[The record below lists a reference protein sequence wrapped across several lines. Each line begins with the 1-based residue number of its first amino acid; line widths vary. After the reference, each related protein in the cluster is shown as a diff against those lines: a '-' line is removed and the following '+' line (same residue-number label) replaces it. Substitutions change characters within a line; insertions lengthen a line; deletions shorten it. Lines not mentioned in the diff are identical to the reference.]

1 MPPKRKRVS
10 SAISIR
16 QAKKRKQKQRQ
27 RELQCLGSPA
37 TSETQSSS
45 ERRRKRDAM
54 AHRLVRLDDAR
65 RQQDQERNTAARR
78 QVRVNNPLRR
88 SEEQVYC
95 SCACHS
101 IVIILCLWHSTGT
114 GVTRLLDAEFGQK
127 TQKEDLKSRFVY

>member
-10 SAISIR
+10 SAISTR
-16 QAKKRKQKQRQ
+16 QAKKRKRKQRQ

-45 ERRRKRDAM
+45 ERRCERDAM

-65 RQQDQERNTAARR
+65 RQQERNTAARR
-78 QVRVNNPLRR
+78 QVRVDNPLRR

-95 SCACHS
+95 SSACHS
-101 IVIILCLWHSTGT
+101 IEFIPCL
-114 GVTRLLDAEFGQK
+114 
-127 TQKEDLKSRFVY
+127 